1 MVVTALKVVH
11 KYNETMDGVDLGD
24 QLLLKFEPQ
33 FKSIKLIRKVF
44 FNLLTTATG
53 ILVNAHFW
61 YRNSFL
67 VQTKMDHVRFQH
79 SIIKGLI
86 GPTGMGFPQSHET
99 EHRQSYDRTLHHHSL
114 I

>member
-33 FKSIKLIRKVF
+33 FKSIKLIRKVL

-79 SIIKGLI
+79 SIIKC
-86 GPTGMGFPQSHET
+86 
-99 EHRQSYDRTLHHHSL
+99 DRTYRDGIPAESGNRASPIL
-114 I
+114 